1 MDHHQRGLVSFR
13 CKHRFDV
20 TAHQWSFPKPPK
32 TALVCVLHLV
42 SAALVPPTQPLANL
56 SRMPTSSVQATHIV
70 ITSTIRELTI
80 NHQMGIK
87 IENKGA
93 KSKKQRILV
102 YLSDW
107 KWRICVCGTSIS
119 IHFWISKNHLD
130 HFDYPN
136 LIDLF
141 VFVFVFVIFDWWRY
155 WRCD

>member
-1 MDHHQRGLVSFR
+1 MDHRQRGLVSFR

-87 IENKGA
+87 ITNKGA
-93 KSKKQRILV
+93 KSEKQRILV
-102 YLSDW
+102 HLSNW
-107 KWRICVCGTSIS
+107 NWWICVCGHPFQLTHQPIS
-119 IHFWISKNHLD
+119 TWSGISKNHLD
-130 HFDYPN
+130 HFDYLN
-136 LIDLF
+136 LICDNHF
-141 VFVFVFVIFDWWRY
+141 V
-155 WRCD
+155 